1 MSIFSGI
8 HKKHSPNRFYSAF
21 SLSAV
26 LSGGCWRAG
35 SLIGRGHRSGRT
47 LVITVLTRYGMD
59 CFIFCHGII
68 SCLVGEEVL
77 VTV

>member
-26 LSGGCWRAG
+26 LPGGCRRTG
-35 SLIGRGHRSGRT
+35 CLIGRWHRSGRA
-47 LVITVLTRYGMD
+47 LVVTVLTRCWMD

-68 SCLVGEEVL
+68 SCLVEEEVA
-77 VTV
+77 VMV